1 MMRQRSMQLFLDSS
15 TNIEQEIIQTK
26 EDQKLPPVHQIKG
39 VIFDM
44 DGTLIKPCIDFSDM
58 RNRVYAIADSDSSL
72 KHKPEE
78 ERRGD
83 VLELYHFLSDEGK
96 KLAKD
101 VFDDIEAKAIRDM
114 TLMDSVADVCHH
126 LDQLGIKRAVLTRNV
141 EESVNVMQQKLMDE
155 SGVKDFYPCVNRN
168 TKANEDDID
177 PLPSKPNPDA
187 ILHICKI
194 WGCEPKD
201 VLMVGDSE
209 ADDMAAASRA
219 GCGGRVLLKYNGVSH
234 DNDAGG
240 GGPTSDIERQERKPT
255 VTVQN
260 LGEIIDLLK

>member
-15 TNIEQEIIQTK
+15 TNIEQETIQSK
-26 EDQKLPPVHQIKG
+26 QDEKLPPVHQIKG

-96 KLAKD
+96 KLAKG

-114 TLMDSVADVCHH
+114 TLMDSVADVCHY

-141 EESVNVMQQKLMDE
+141 EESINVMQKKLM
-155 SGVKDFYPCVNRN
+155 V
-168 TKANEDDID
+168 
-177 PLPSKPNPDA
+177 
-187 ILHICKI
+187 
-194 WGCEPKD
+194 
-201 VLMVGDSE
+201 
-209 ADDMAAASRA
+209 
-219 GCGGRVLLKYNGVSH
+219 
-234 DNDAGG
+234 
-240 GGPTSDIERQERKPT
+240 
-255 VTVQN
+255 
-260 LGEIIDLLK
+260 